1 MHYTI
6 KEVSKI
12 TGLPSSTLRY
22 YETEQLL
29 PKIQRNPSGARV
41 YTEDDL
47 EWIAVITCLKDT
59 GMSIKDIK
67 KFVALC
73 ALGDCTLEER
83 KQMVLAHKK
92 NVELKIAK
100 LQKHLEHINFKADYY
115 EAACKAG
122 TEAELKKRKY
132 PSPFKL

>member
-1 MHYTI
+1 M
-6 KEVSKI
+6 
-12 TGLPSSTLRY
+12 
-22 YETEQLL
+22 
-29 PKIQRNPSGARV
+29 

-47 EWIAVITCLKDT
+47 EWIAVITCLKET
-59 GMSIKDIK
+59 GMPLKEIK

-83 KQMVLAHKK
+83 RQMVLAHKK

-115 EAACKAG
+115 DAACEAG
-122 TEAELKKRKY
+122 TEAVVKK
-132 PSPFKL
+132 

>member
-1 MHYTI
+1 MYYTI
-6 KEVSKI
+6 REVSKI

-29 PKIQRNPSGARV
+29 PKIKRSPSGARV
-41 YTEDDL
+41 YTQDDL
-47 EWIAVITCLKDT
+47 EWIAVITCLKET
-59 GMSIKDIK
+59 GMPLKEIK

-83 KQMVLAHKK
+83 RQMVLAHKK

-115 EAACKAG
+115 DAACEAG
-122 TEAELKKRKY
+122 TEAVVKK
-132 PSPFKL
+132 